1 MVKWNRAHLSVLHT
15 QGEHNRE
22 AIRMMKW
29 NKKIIL
35 LNYVLTVCFYE
46 FPFHFRFFSLYWPRT
61 NTLLYLKQRCC
72 QWRWQFQDLEV
83 SSPEKLICMIIL
95 AILLTGWWISC
106 NIKKI
111 YIFFPTRKKPDSHYS
126 QVLVHSTKVSDIY
139 FTQRVICITP
149 LSAQGCRSRS
159 PWQPYRQ
166 CGPFILLP
174 ARYTTCRVVC
184 VSSEICHLVRQCV
197 ISQWANIIN
206 KRLPECIFVL
216 AVVSGGSLTSPFM
229 LSNH

>member
-1 MVKWNRAHLSVLHT
+1 MVKWNRARLSVLHT

-35 LNYVLTVCFYE
+35 LNYVLIVCFYE

-106 NIKKI
+106 NIKK
-111 YIFFPTRKKPDSHYS
+111 YISSSPPEKNPIHITLRCLCTQQKYPT
-126 QVLVHSTKVSDIY
+126 
-139 FTQRVICITP
+139 
-149 LSAQGCRSRS
+149 
-159 PWQPYRQ
+159 
-166 CGPFILLP
+166 FILPSGLFASLRFLLKAVGHVHHGNHTVNVARSYYCLP
-174 ARYTTCRVVC
+174 VTPHAESYAFRQRYVT
-184 VSSEICHLVRQCV
+184 
-197 ISQWANIIN
+197 
-206 KRLPECIFVL
+206 
-216 AVVSGGSLTSPFM
+216 
-229 LSNH
+229 